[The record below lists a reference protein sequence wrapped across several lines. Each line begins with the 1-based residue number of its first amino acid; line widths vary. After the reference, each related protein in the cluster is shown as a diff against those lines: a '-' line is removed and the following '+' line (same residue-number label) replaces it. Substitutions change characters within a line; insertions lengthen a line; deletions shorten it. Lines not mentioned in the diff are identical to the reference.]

1 MRVKNASTVD
11 RVNFL
16 IESNSLISMTKAFQ
30 TITLTP
36 LPTYSLDNAILF
48 FWNVLG
54 ISHVVFFLVT
64 QSLAVSLLYK
74 GNEIN
79 IHLTRDCVFNIV
91 MHCFHN
97 VWNILGIFLCECILF
112 YLLIIFFITCLYIRC
127 YIISWNRLSLFFL

>member
-11 RVNFL
+11 RLNFL
-16 IESNSLISMTKAFQ
+16 MESISLISMTKAFQ

-48 FWNVLG
+48 SETLG
-54 ISHVVFFLVT
+54 IPHLVCVLVT
-64 QSLAVSLLYK
+64 QSLALSLLYK

-91 MHCFHN
+91 IHCFHN
-97 VWNILGIFLCECILF
+97 VWTILDIFLCQFILF
-112 YLLIIFFITCLYIRC
+112 YLLITFFFTHLYIRC
-127 YIISWNRLSLFFL
+127 YIIC